1 MDLNYTAVINMNLID
16 DTTWEGPE
24 WSWAID
30 WEGGYDEDNDGF
42 HNQYNQTFSLLSGCY
57 RMYANLYD
65 SAGDIENSEPIGTS
79 MNFDF
84 AVGGICEDGVF
95 YTIFDGDGDGL
106 IGKLDLYCPD
116 TPQGETIDEIGCS
129 ESDYARMSET
139 GGDDGSGTSV
149 LGWGLLL
156 STTAALGVAF
166 IATRRK

>member
-1 MDLNYTAVINMNLID
+1 
-16 DTTWEGPE
+16 
-24 WSWAID
+24 
-30 WEGGYDEDNDGF
+30 
-42 HNQYNQTFSLLSGCY
+42 
-57 RMYANLYD
+57 MYANLYD

-106 IGKLDLYCPD
+106 VGKLDLFCPE